1 MELSSHNREANL
13 VWHQYGKLS
22 DVYGRRALLIVAYA
36 FFAAGCALVGVGQSM
51 GQVILGRVV
60 SGCGG
65 TGMNV
70 LAMLII
76 SGE

>member
-1 MELSSHNREANL
+1 
-13 VWHQYGKLS
+13 
-22 DVYGRRALLIVAYA
+22 LIVAYA
-36 FFAAGCALVGVGQSM
+36 FFAAGCALVGVGGSM